1 MGLRGRC
8 SGPEAGLRDV
18 GTGRPRRPCRARARV
33 KGPRRGTAR
42 GSGRKTRGGAPRIT
56 AESPPP
62 CSVSRRG
69 GESRGAASGLA
80 CQRVREGTGRR
91 QGHAHRPRPV
101 SPGQLALLC
110 CAGCWAAGLGPPAEL
125 AQGRPR
131 GDRRTLQSFTVRSLG
146 RTERGGQLLKW
157 ARWPP
162 PDSSNSPTW
171 PEPRGEPCSA
181 QGGPRGAGCWAEGL
195 SLEGLRASRHG
206 LLSRPGL
213 RAPPLPSAA
222 WPPPHF
228 RAASHARKG
237 REGGSGEEPNIV
249 P

>member
-1 MGLRGRC
+1 MQWSRGWAEGRGDWTASPPLQGPC
-8 SGPEAGLRDV
+8 QGQGPEEEHGQGQREKNKR
-18 GTGRPRRPCRARARV
+18 GCPPHHSRV
-33 KGPRRGTAR
+33 
-42 GSGRKTRGGAPRIT
+42 
-56 AESPPP
+56 PP

-69 GESRGAASGLA
+69 GESLGAASGLA

-110 CAGCWAAGLGPPAEL
+110 CAGCWATGLGPPAEL

-162 PDSSNSPTW
+162 PDSPNSPTW

-195 SLEGLRASRHG
+195 SLEGLRASLHG

-213 RAPPLPSAA
+213 KAPPLPSAA

>member
-1 MGLRGRC
+1 MPGSRARGGARPGAAGEKQEGVPPASQPSPPLPAPC
-8 SGPEAGLRDV
+8 PAEAGRAW
-18 GTGRPRRPCRARARV
+18 GRRAAWPV
-33 KGPRRGTAR
+33 R
-42 GSGRKTRGGAPRIT
+42 GSGR
-56 AESPPP
+56 
-62 CSVSRRG
+62 
-69 GESRGAASGLA
+69 
-80 CQRVREGTGRR
+80 GRR

-162 PDSSNSPTW
+162 PDSPNSPTW

-195 SLEGLRASRHG
+195 SLEGRRASRHG

-213 RAPPLPSAA
+213 KAPPLPSAA

-237 REGGSGEEPNIV
+237 REGGSREEPNIV